1 MPGGDSITTT
11 DTYSAA
17 AEDESKE
24 ANVFRNTQAGF
35 EGLKLSSELMKAL
48 YEEMKFVRP
57 SKFQSMILPMIL
69 TPPYKNLI
77 ALAPT
82 CSGKTT
88 CFLLGMFSRVD
99 PTLPAPQALC
109 ICPSIELAVQNME
122 VLLKMGKFT
131 GITSDLFIPAD
142 KANYIP
148 VTAQVIIGTPGTINR
163 LITAKK
169 LGTSHLK
176 ILVFE
181 EADYLL
187 VEILFACL
195 VVYSLKYGLNNITH
209 PKKLITI
216 FLSEIS
222 RIVLCLYTHFQ
233 ALSFMFKIDEFCPL
247 CFHIGFEG
255 LKLSSELMK
264 ALYEEMKF
272 VRPSKFQSMILPMI
286 LTPPYKNLIALAP
299 TCSGKTTCFLLGILS
314 RVDPT
319 LPAPQALCICPSIE
333 LAVQNMEVL
342 LKMGKFTGI
351 TSDLFIPAD
360 KANYIP
366 VTAQVIIGTPGTIN
380 RLIAAKKLGTSHLKI
395 LVFEEADYLLLEG
408 CFKEEA
414 VLMKEVVRWSPKC
427 QVLLFSATL
436 SDTIKAF
443 VSTIVKDL
451 SVQGFRQLLVNKE
464 ELSLDS
470 VKQYK
475 VNLPDELSKI
485 MVIKDKIMKLGWQ
498 TVIFGGT
505 SKSARRLHEA
515 LVKHG
520 YAVTTVEGPLTQ
532 DDKDKIIK
540 EFKDGL
546 TQVLI
551 STHLLAPGFDQCQ
564 VNLVVN
570 YDLPAI
576 FDDPT
581 ELDNEAYLHRVGRAG
596 QFGRKGAVFNL
607 LCGDDDNILM
617 EKIERHFHG
626 VTEVPSDGDFKD
638 ALKKAGLM

>member
-1 MPGGDSITTT
+1 
-11 DTYSAA
+11 
-17 AEDESKE
+17 
-24 ANVFRNTQAGF
+24 
-35 EGLKLSSELMKAL
+35 
-48 YEEMKFVRP
+48 
-57 SKFQSMILPMIL
+57 
-69 TPPYKNLI
+69 
-77 ALAPT
+77 
-82 CSGKTT
+82 
-88 CFLLGMFSRVD
+88 
-99 PTLPAPQALC
+99 
-109 ICPSIELAVQNME
+109 
-122 VLLKMGKFT
+122 
-131 GITSDLFIPAD
+131 
-142 KANYIP
+142 
-148 VTAQVIIGTPGTINR
+148 
-163 LITAKK
+163 
-169 LGTSHLK
+169 
-176 ILVFE
+176 
-181 EADYLL
+181 
-187 VEILFACL
+187 
-195 VVYSLKYGLNNITH
+195 
-209 PKKLITI
+209 
-216 FLSEIS
+216 
-222 RIVLCLYTHFQ
+222 
-233 ALSFMFKIDEFCPL
+233 
-247 CFHIGFEG
+247 
-255 LKLSSELMK
+255 MK